1 MIQVSTRD
9 LARALAIVAPLS
21 GGAATLPIVYS
32 THLLP
37 TDDGKLTITTSNLS
51 AWAKVEIP
59 ASSLGLDV
67 PSPKDLG
74 VEKGA
79 CIASKQLSGLVSTL
93 EAADTQITFPDGN
106 RKAKIT
112 SGRVKAEML
121 CLPGE
126 EFPLPTQGTLGEPLV
141 LPADL
146 LCSAL
151 QGALGFAS
159 SDSSRVP
166 LMTVLM
172 QGKRSGIAFVGTD
185 THSLFRRN
193 VASSAL
199 GDCAWWGDRMI
210 PSEMVGQILR
220 MTRATKA
227 KEVSL
232 RIVDPESG
240 GGFMLAQIK
249 GELEVTLTLRL
260 VDGAYPN
267 YERVIPTAHER
278 EWTLDRRD
286 ALTALSRV
294 AITAADNAGRVIF
307 ASGDTPST
315 ITITAESGTV
325 GEIRDEIEVGSS
337 GDPTEFAAS
346 GKSMKRALDVM
357 DGDGVT
363 LRMTE
368 PLRPITIIP
377 TDEPKTDGWSIET
390 LAIVMP
396 MQVV

>member
-1 MIQVSTRD
+1 
-9 LARALAIVAPLS
+9 
-21 GGAATLPIVYS
+21 
-32 THLLP
+32 
-37 TDDGKLTITTSNLS
+37 
-51 AWAKVEIP
+51 
-59 ASSLGLDV
+59 
-67 PSPKDLG
+67 
-74 VEKGA
+74 
-79 CIASKQLSGLVSTL
+79 
-93 EAADTQITFPDGN
+93 
-106 RKAKIT
+106 
-112 SGRVKAEML
+112 
-121 CLPGE
+121 
-126 EFPLPTQGTLGEPLV
+126 
-141 LPADL
+141 
-146 LCSAL
+146 
-151 QGALGFAS
+151 
-159 SDSSRVP
+159 
-166 LMTVLM
+166 
-172 QGKRSGIAFVGTD
+172 
-185 THSLFRRN
+185 
-193 VASSAL
+193 
-199 GDCAWWGDRMI
+199 MI